1 VKGLGG
7 EEVGEEEIVMEERD
21 SRQDDR
27 MLLTQEE
34 EASLTLLEP
43 LFARHRDVIFEIL
56 PRYIRSEPNGASLL
70 SDDLAS
76 ARLPRVQQEHAPS
89 FPNGEK
95 EGSVGREGGEAADSH
110 DPFGFGVGR
119 QLQTIAHFLTSIHPL
134 VFDAFGARPS
144 LYHTVWNAL
153 LKVVFRDIDLAMRES
168 LIQRDELVK
177 VAVQDVNETRRALD
191 LLLSKQAL
199 DEGQRQTEHRTVV
212 NLLTTWL
219 TRTSELAQEM
229 GTPLNVILG
238 RAESLLKR
246 IEDDRAQVA
255 LESIVR
261 EVEQLILLR
270 QQLCA
275 LNHGFNCK
283 PPAPDRETM
292 AERP

>member
-1 VKGLGG
+1 
-7 EEVGEEEIVMEERD
+7 MEERA

-43 LFARHRDVIFEIL
+43 LFARHRDRIFEIL
-56 PRYIRSEPNGASLL
+56 PRYIRSEPNRASLL

-76 ARLPRVQQEHAPS
+76 ARLTRVQQEHALS

-95 EGSVGREGGEAADSH
+95 EGSVGREGGEATDSH
-110 DPFGFGVGR
+110 DPFGLGLGR
-119 QLQTIAHFLTSIHPL
+119 QVQTIACFLTSIQPL
-134 VFDAFGARPS
+134 VFDAFGAKPR
-144 LYHTVWNAL
+144 LHHTVWNAL

-168 LIQRDELVK
+168 LIQCDELVK
-177 VAVQDVNETRRALD
+177 AAVQDVNETRRALD
-191 LLLSKQAL
+191 HMLSKQAL
-199 DEGQRQTEHRTVV
+199 NEGQRQAEHRTVV

-246 IEDDRAQVA
+246 IEDDRVQVA
-255 LESIVR
+255 LQSIVG
-261 EVEQLILLR
+261 EVERLILLR

-275 LNHGFNCK
+275 LNHGFNSKTHALDC
-283 PPAPDRETM
+283 ETM
-292 AERP
+292 SERPRSGC